1 MENEFQV
8 NELPIAVESVV
19 AYEVEVEDKEDER
32 RDDDDNTRWSY
43 FVVAVIDH
51 EFVSKMEA
59 KKWLQE
65 NGVNE
70 NKIIR
75 GKILPVSEKV
85 KRIITLG

>member
-1 MENEFQV
+1 MENEMSQV
-8 NELPIAVESVV
+8 NELPVTIESTI
-19 AYEVEVEDKEDER
+19 EIEVEDKEDER
-32 RDDDDNTRWSY
+32 REDDDNTRWSY

-51 EFVSKMEA
+51 EFVSKMDA